1 MGSSDFTSGSRSR
14 GSRSG
19 RSRPGAGG
27 RGHAGAL
34 VSLAALLCMVG
45 VPEAAAQ
52 SPQRIAV
59 VVTTAVN
66 MKPDEVDEMA
76 ATLGQAL
83 EQTLG
88 VVVTAGAET
97 RRRLP
102 GDGLP
107 EGCMAD
113 SACRADLGERL
124 DADELLMLVVARV
137 GSRIQIDATWI
148 DVPSGKLASRPAVV
162 LEGDADRMDVFRDAA
177 QALLP
182 HLQPVPT
189 LSEIRP
195 ATPAPVMPPRRPKP
209 VRRERHMTA
218 GTWIATGITV
228 AALGG
233 SLGLGYRNQDTYQKL
248 ESGDLCPG
256 GGACFDDESAALK
269 RDSWI
274 ADGLAGLS
282 VVAGVTALVLYLGSD
297 EPVEESGEASGE
309 RAGVRRLRPVVG
321 VGAGPEHFQ
330 LSVGGAF

>member
-1 MGSSDFTSGSRSR
+1 VRR
-14 GSRSG
+14 
-19 RSRPGAGG
+19 
-27 RGHAGAL
+27 HAGAL
-34 VSLAALLCMVG
+34 ILLAALFCTVA
-45 VPEAAAQ
+45 VPEATAQ

-66 MKPDEVDEMA
+66 MNEDEVDEMA
-76 ATLGQAL
+76 AALGQAL
-83 EQTLG
+83 EQSLG
-88 VVVTAGAET
+88 VVVTAGPET

-102 GDGLP
+102 GAGLP

-113 SACRADLGERL
+113 SACRFDLGERL

-137 GSRIQIDATWI
+137 GSRVQIDATWI

-162 LEGDADRMDVFRDAA
+162 LEGKADRMDVFRDAA
-177 QALLP
+177 QSLLP

-189 LSEIRP
+189 LSEIKP
-195 ATPAPVMPPRRPKP
+195 ATPAPMPTARPRPR
-209 VRRERHMTA
+209 RRERHMTA

-233 SLGLGYRNQDTYQKL
+233 SLGLGYRNRDTYERL
-248 ESGDLCPG
+248 ESGELCPEG
-256 GGACFDDESAALK
+256 GVCFDDTSKNLK
-269 RDSWI
+269 RDSLI

-297 EPVEESGEASGE
+297 EPGEAPAE

-321 VGAGPEHFQ
+321 FGAGPEHFQ
-330 LSVGGAF
+330 ISVGGAF

>member
-1 MGSSDFTSGSRSR
+1 MGRSDFISQ
-14 GSRSG
+14 
-19 RSRPGAGG
+19 SRPGDVRPLARG
-27 RGHAGAL
+27 RGHAVAL
-34 VSLAALLCMVG
+34 VLAAALFCTVA

-52 SPQRIAV
+52 SPQRIGV

-66 MKPDEVDEMA
+66 MKEGEVDDMA
-76 ATLGQAL
+76 AALGQAL
-83 EQTLG
+83 EQNLG

-102 GDGLP
+102 ANGLP

-113 SACRADLGERL
+113 SACRFDLGERL

-162 LEGDADRMDVFRDAA
+162 LEGDADRLDVFRDAA
-177 QALLP
+177 QTLLP

-195 ATPAPVMPPRRPKP
+195 ATPAPMPTARSRPR
-209 VRRERHMTA
+209 RRERHMTA
-218 GTWIATGITV
+218 GTWVATGITV

-233 SLGLGYRNQDTYQKL
+233 SLGLGYRNRDTYQQL
-248 ESGDLCPG
+248 ESGELCPG
-256 GGACFDDESAALK
+256 DQDCFDRTSETLK
-269 RDSWI
+269 RDSLI

-282 VVAGVTALVLYLGSD
+282 VAAGVTALVLYLGSD
-297 EPVEESGEASGE
+297 EPGDDPDE

-321 VGAGPEHFQ
+321 FGAGPEHFQ
-330 LSVGGAF
+330 ISVGGAF

>member
-1 MGSSDFTSGSRSR
+1 
-14 GSRSG
+14 
-19 RSRPGAGG
+19 
-27 RGHAGAL
+27 
-34 VSLAALLCMVG
+34 MVA

-52 SPQRIAV
+52 SPQRIGV

-66 MKPDEVDEMA
+66 MKEDEVDDMA
-76 ATLGQAL
+76 AALGQAL
-83 EQTLG
+83 EQSLG
-88 VVVTAGAET
+88 VVATAGAET

-113 SACRADLGERL
+113 AACRSDLGERL

-137 GSRIQIDATWI
+137 GSRVQIDATWI

-162 LEGDADRMDVFRDAA
+162 LEGDADRVDVFRDAA
-177 QALLP
+177 QTLLP

-195 ATPAPVMPPRRPKP
+195 ATSAPTPSARPRRG
-209 VRRERHMTA
+209 RRERHMTV

-233 SLGLGYRNQDTYQKL
+233 SLGLGYRSHDTYQKL
-248 ESGDLCPG
+248 ERRELCPDR
-256 GGACFDDESAALK
+256 GACFDDVSETLK
-269 RDSWI
+269 RESLI

-297 EPVEESGEASGE
+297 EPGEDPGE

-321 VGAGPEHFQ
+321 FGAGPEHFQ
-330 LSVGGAF
+330 ISVGGAF